1 MSCFRFST
9 SAAADN
15 ASSSLFWNQTIF
27 TQAKYTVSSLI
38 QTSDGG
44 YAMSGTANGT
54 LGFLI
59 KTEADGSI
67 EWSKTY
73 EEMNYTQVN
82 SLIQTND
89 EVTF

>member
-1 MSCFRFST
+1 
-9 SAAADN
+9 
-15 ASSSLFWNQTIF
+15 
-27 TQAKYTVSSLI
+27 
-38 QTSDGG
+38 
-44 YAMSGTANGT
+44 MSGTANGT

-89 EVTF
+89 EVTFQQVAHHLLVTVIIGSFGWLKPTRQESRME